1 MTDDTPRDPLAALL
15 HDESVRLDNVA
26 SSTTHHW
33 CSNGHMGH
41 FAALAA
47 RLRERG
53 VTLDATRPSGD
64 EALRAAAQALL
75 DLDQSDDWSLDAEGD
90 AKAALRTALATPS
103 SAPDVEGHDWT
114 IPHDHRCPACEALFR
129 DSRS

>member
-1 MTDDTPRDPLAALL
+1 MPDTPRDPLAALL
-15 HDESVRLDNVA
+15 HKDLCDDGHEPGSPSESGYQCTL
-26 SSTTHHW
+26 
-33 CSNGHMGH
+33 
-41 FAALAA
+41 LAA
-47 RLRERG
+47 RLRDAG